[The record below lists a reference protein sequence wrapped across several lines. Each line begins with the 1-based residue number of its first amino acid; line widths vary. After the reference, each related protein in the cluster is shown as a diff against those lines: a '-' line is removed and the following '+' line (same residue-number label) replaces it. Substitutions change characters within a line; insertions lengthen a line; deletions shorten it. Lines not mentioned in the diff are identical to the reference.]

1 MEDVKSF
8 FRNKPSALIALST
21 LLIIYVLLLLFPHD
35 ELIYKKILSR
45 SCLEFRVIVHL
56 FCLYCLIVLLYFSCS
71 KYGNIRL
78 GGKNAKPEFSTFSWL
93 SCLFMSG
100 CGIGIVFYNQESV
113 LHLHNNPYVGNVVGA
128 PEIVAY
134 ALTISNWTL
143 NCWAQFGL
151 SGLIIAY
158 LYYNQNRRLKLSS
171 ILPIHTNVWVKR
183 GIDVL
188 MALGIIAGL
197 TTSLGL
203 GVTQIM
209 GGVNYVF
216 HTNLNPY
223 VWISIIAVIATWSV
237 TSGLKKGVKWL
248 SNISIVMV
256 SILMIIMICLGVF
269 VLHQYDF
276 LQYIAEGTGN
286 FMINFLDYNNMFDST
301 TEEWNAN
308 YPIFTWLWFSA
319 WSAFVA
325 VFVAKISRGRT
336 IRQFIMGVVLVPS
349 LFTILWFGIFSK
361 VGLNFE
367 EMTYQSMNSNIST
380 AVFIFIEHLT
390 SPIFYKILSL
400 LILIMICLFFIT
412 SSDSGSYVVSTL
424 LSESGKPSQ
433 HEKMFWSI
441 VQCLSA
447 MLLYWCGGL
456 SLIQSASVML
466 GFVVIILVLI
476 GSIYFFKIVG
486 NNEK

>member
-209 GGVNYVF
+209 GGVNYV
-216 HTNLNPY
+216 
-223 VWISIIAVIATWSV
+223 
-237 TSGLKKGVKWL
+237 
-248 SNISIVMV
+248 
-256 SILMIIMICLGVF
+256 
-269 VLHQYDF
+269 
-276 LQYIAEGTGN
+276 
-286 FMINFLDYNNMFDST
+286 
-301 TEEWNAN
+301 
-308 YPIFTWLWFSA
+308 
-319 WSAFVA
+319 
-325 VFVAKISRGRT
+325 
-336 IRQFIMGVVLVPS
+336 
-349 LFTILWFGIFSK
+349 
-361 VGLNFE
+361 
-367 EMTYQSMNSNIST
+367 YQS
-380 AVFIFIEHLT
+380 
-390 SPIFYKILSL
+390 L
-400 LILIMICLFFIT
+400 L
-412 SSDSGSYVVSTL
+412 
-424 LSESGKPSQ
+424 
-433 HEKMFWSI
+433 
-441 VQCLSA
+441 
-447 MLLYWCGGL
+447 
-456 SLIQSASVML
+456 
-466 GFVVIILVLI
+466 
-476 GSIYFFKIVG
+476 
-486 NNEK
+486 

>member
-1 MEDVKSF
+1 M
-8 FRNKPSALIALST
+8 
-21 LLIIYVLLLLFPHD
+21 
-35 ELIYKKILSR
+35 
-45 SCLEFRVIVHL
+45 IVHL
-56 FCLYCLIVLLYFSCS
+56 FCLYCLVALLYFSCS

-78 GGKNAKPEFSTFSWL
+78 GGKDAKPEFSTLSWL
-93 SCLFMSG
+93 SCLFMAG

-113 LHLHNNPYVGNVVGA
+113 LHLHNNPYVGNVVGS
-128 PEIVAY
+128 PEIIAY
-134 ALTISNWTL
+134 SLTISNWTL

-151 SGLIIAY
+151 LGLIIAY
-158 LYYNQNRRLKLSS
+158 LYYNQNRNLKLSS
-171 ILPIHTNVWVKR
+171 ILPMHTNVWIKR
-183 GIDVL
+183 IVDVL

-209 GGVNYVF
+209 GGMSYVF

-223 VWISIIAVIATWSV
+223 VWILIIAAIATWSV

-248 SNISIVMV
+248 SNISVVMV
-256 SILMIIMICLGVF
+256 LILMIIMICLGIF
-269 VLHQYDF
+269 VLHEYDF
-276 LQYIAEGTGN
+276 FQYIVRGMAC
-286 FMINFLDYNNMFDST
+286 FAVNFLDYNNMFDST
-301 TEEWNAN
+301 TEQWSAN

-361 VGLNFE
+361 VGLNFQ
-367 EMTYQSMNSNIST
+367 EMIYQSMSSNIST
-380 AVFIFIEHLT
+380 AVFIFIEQLT
-390 SPIFYKILSL
+390 SPILYKILSS

-433 HEKMFWSI
+433 YEKMFWSI

-466 GFVVIILVLI
+466 GFVVIILVLM
-476 GSIYFFKIVG
+476 GSVYFFKIIRS
-486 NNEK
+486 NER